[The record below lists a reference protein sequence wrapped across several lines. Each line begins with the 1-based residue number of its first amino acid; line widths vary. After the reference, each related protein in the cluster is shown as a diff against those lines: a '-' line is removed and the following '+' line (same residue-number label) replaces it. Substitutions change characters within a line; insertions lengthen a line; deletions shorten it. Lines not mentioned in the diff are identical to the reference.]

1 MLLLLRLAGRVGTG
15 KNGKVVNI
23 SHHFQPGICACA
35 NAATDEGL
43 FGGCP
48 KWGIQGGVT
57 RERCAII
64 YVTIIKQ
71 LKLIFATP
79 EQRLLVLKWRTFHP
93 LDGHLYALLGVAFP
107 AHLLLFRF
115 PRNGQKNPTLVKRC
129 HFVQHLQH
137 QSQGSRN
144 FNLSQEK
151 RQKWSPSPPSSR
163 RGSNGKH
170 IIRARMKRINS
181 TGQKCFLPCQ
191 TKASL
196 LRKHPHHVKLHQ
208 QGVSKQSR
216 RCKTFD
222 V

>member
-1 MLLLLRLAGRVGTG
+1 M
-15 KNGKVVNI
+15 VNI

-35 NAATDEGL
+35 DAATDEGL
-43 FGGCP
+43 VGVP
-48 KWGIQGGVT
+48 RWGIQCGVT

-93 LDGHLYALLGVAFP
+93 LDGHLYALLCVAFP

-115 PRNGQKNPTLVKRC
+115 PQNEQKTPTLGKRC

-151 RQKWSPSPPSSR
+151 RQKWSPPHLSRR

-170 IIRARMKRINS
+170 IIRTRMKRINS
-181 TGQKCFLPCQ
+181 TGQKCFLPSQ

-196 LRKHPHHVKLHQ
+196 LRFPRKHPHHVKLHQ